1 VNVTQRGDDMK
12 KKDDFDI
19 VNTVNEIGK
28 EVEEVLGTR
37 NEGRYLET
45 IMLLYSLIENL
56 LKWLIFVET
65 CRDKNWGEDELSEE
79 DMDNLRHFC
88 SQLRLY
94 DALNV
99 GLSIHLISAELYR
112 EMRKVQKERNDVTHK
127 LWIYQHRKEP
137 IKLREELEMLVG
149 VAMKL
154 VKVTG
159 YIINEVDTCEVQKMR
174 L

>member
-1 VNVTQRGDDMK
+1 MK

-19 VNTVNEIGK
+19 VDTVNEIAK
-28 EVEEVLGTR
+28 EVAEVLEKR

-65 CRDKNWGEDELSEE
+65 CRGKNWGEDELSEE
-79 DMDNLRHFC
+79 DMENLHHFY
-88 SQLRLY
+88 SRLSFY
-94 DALNV
+94 HALHL
-99 GLSIHLISAELYR
+99 GLSIHLISGELYR
-112 EMRKVQKERNDVTHK
+112 EMRKVQKGRNDVTHN

-137 IKLREELEMLVG
+137 VKLRKELEMLVG

-154 VKVTG
+154 VKITG
-159 YIINEVDTCEVQKMR
+159 YIIEETDTFEVQKMR